1 MNLAGAMSVTW
12 AHTLTHWAQTL
23 RDEANLPARVV
34 LWNGRQFDLGH
45 FASPKVTLTLKRAS
59 ALPLLLKPDLN
70 RLAQGY
76 ISGRIDVEGAL
87 ADIIEL
93 GYALAQHRPRTTGN
107 RWAWLAGWRAHTRA
121 RDRKAIAFH
130 YDVSNAF
137 YRLWL
142 DPGMVYSCAYFEH
155 GDEDLESAQLRKI
168 DHLLTKLQLRP
179 GQRLLDIGCG
189 WGALV
194 LRAASVFGAK
204 CVGITLSRQ
213 QFEYARERVQAAGL
227 SARIDIRLQDYRDV
241 EGQFDRITSVG
252 MFEHV
257 GHRQLPRYFGRIC
270 ELLSEDGLA
279 INHGITSM
287 DADSGTTTHGGGDFI
302 SRHVFPD
309 GELPHI
315 SLALQAAQRGG
326 LEIIDVENLR
336 RHYARTLTLWTQN
349 FEAHTHEIRQHVDE
363 TTWRIWRLYLAG
375 CAHGFVRGDI
385 SVYQML
391 CQKTGRN
398 ASTLPWSRRYMYDAG
413 E

>member
-12 AHTLTHWAQTL
+12 ANTLTHWAHKL
-23 RDEANLPARVV
+23 RDEADLPARLV
-34 LWNGRQFDLGH
+34 LWNGQQFDLGH
-45 FASPKVTLTLKRAS
+45 FASPKVTLTLGSAS
-59 ALPLLLKPDLN
+59 TLPLLLKPDLN

-76 ISGRIDVEGAL
+76 LSGKIDVEGAL

-93 GYALAQHRPRTTGN
+93 GYALAQRRPARNN
-107 RWAWLAGWRAHTRA
+107 RWAWTAGWRAHTRA

-142 DPGMVYSCAYFEH
+142 DKGMVYSCAYFEH
-155 GDEDLESAQLRKI
+155 GDEDLETAQVKKI

-194 LRAASVFGAK
+194 LRAAGVFGAR
-204 CVGITLSRQ
+204 CVGITLSRRQ
-213 QFEYARERVQAAGL
+213 AEYARERVQSAGL
-227 SARIDIRLQDYRDV
+227 SGQIDIRLQDYRDV
-241 EGQFDRITSVG
+241 EGPFDRIASVG

-257 GHRQLPRYFGRIC
+257 GQRQLPRYFARIC
-270 ELLSEDGLA
+270 ELLNEDGLA

-287 DADSGTTTHGGGDFI
+287 DADSGATVLGGGDFI

-326 LEIIDVENLR
+326 LETIDVENLR
-336 RHYARTLTLWTQN
+336 RHYARTLALWTQN
-349 FEAHTHEIRQHVDE
+349 FEARTPEIRQHIDE
-363 TTWRIWRLYLAG
+363 QTWRIWRLYLAG
-375 CAHGFVRGDI
+375 CAHAFARGDI
-385 SVYQML
+385 SIYQML
-391 CQKTGRN
+391 CQKTARN
-398 ASTLPWSRRYMYDAG
+398 ADTLPWSRRYMYAR